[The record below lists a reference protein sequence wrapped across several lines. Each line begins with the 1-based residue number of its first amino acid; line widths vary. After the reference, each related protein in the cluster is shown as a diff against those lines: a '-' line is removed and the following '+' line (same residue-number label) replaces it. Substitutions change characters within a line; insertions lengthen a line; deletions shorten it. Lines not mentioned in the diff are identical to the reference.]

1 MSPFAAGIRQLE
13 THSALTPRK
22 RPRDAPLA
30 QLELDAIVVPASRPA
45 AHLDH
50 AVTLARAAGCWLL
63 ILCSR
68 RLNSTEARKFLAARS
83 YHKVIAIDL
92 PRGYSHDLL
101 HFPELLSIKNELP
114 QACSFYTTDLS
125 MKRNLGLVLARMLK
139 WRRIFFLDDDI
150 RDITHPNL
158 QSTVNM
164 LGSFSAAGLWV
175 TDFPDNSIV
184 CHANRETGGAQ
195 DVFVSGAALAV
206 DCAADIGFFPDIYNE
221 DWLFFFDHASKGRL
235 ANSCLEA
242 TQLCYYPFAN
252 ARRAAWQEFGDVIA
266 EGLYTLLHLGLGIQ
280 QATLDYWA
288 SFLEARR
295 NFLETVVTRM
305 PEAHPNMHKEMLL
318 SVQSALKCSLTIKPD
333 LCELYVQAW
342 RQDLAAWQQRAAGIP
357 TMPSV
362 EAALREMGLKPAGPS
377 NGGRRTLSQRDEAGP
392 DIKAGPVKIPRFD
405 TLDEMSAH
413 VGTLGLSSATS
424 TVEIAI
430 APFNGDKARGWKQRL
445 SFSRLK
451 DRFGRHS
458 AIISDSAVNSSSA
471 YTLESTGTDEPTA
484 RCREITAVLAKMLKL
499 ME

>member
-1 MSPFAAGIRQLE
+1 MAPFAAGIRQLE
-13 THSALTPRK
+13 THRALTPWK
-22 RPRDAPLA
+22 RPRDTPFTRLD
-30 QLELDAIVVPASRPA
+30 LDAIVVPASRPA

-50 AVTLARAAGCWLL
+50 AVTLARATGCWLL
-63 ILCSR
+63 VLCSR
-68 RLNSTEARKFLAARS
+68 RLNSTEARKFFTARS
-83 YHKVIAIDL
+83 YRKVIAIDL

-114 QACSFYTTDLS
+114 LACGFYTTDLS
-125 MKRNLGLVLARMLK
+125 TKRNLGLILARMLG

-150 RDITHPNL
+150 RDINHPNL

-206 DCAADIGFFPDIYNE
+206 DTAANIGFFPDIYNE
-221 DWLFFFDHASKGRL
+221 DWLFFFDYTSKGQL

-242 TQLCYYPFAN
+242 TQLRYDPFAN
-252 ARRAAWQEFGDVIA
+252 SRRAAWQEFGDVIA
-266 EGLYTLLHLGLGIQ
+266 EGLYTLLHLGLEIQ
-280 QATLDYWA
+280 QATHDYWA

-295 NFLETVVTRM
+295 NFLETVATRM
-305 PEAHPNMHKEMLL
+305 SKACPNTRKEMLL

-342 RQDLAAWQQRAAGIP
+342 RKDLVAWEQRAAGIP
-357 TMPSV
+357 AMSSV

-377 NGGRRTLSQRDEAGP
+377 NGSRRTLSQRDETGL

-405 TLDEMSAH
+405 TLDEMSVH
-413 VGTLGLSSATS
+413 VGSLGLSSVTS
-424 TVEIAI
+424 TVEIANK
-430 APFNGDKARGWKQRL
+430 PFDGDGARGWKRL
-445 SFSRLK
+445 GFSRWK

-458 AIISDSAVNSSSA
+458 AVISDSAVIPS
-471 YTLESTGTDEPTA
+471 TGCTPESTSANDLTE
-484 RCREITAVLAKMLKL
+484 RSRETTAVLAKMLKL
-499 ME
+499 MK